1 MTVIGVQFFHVYLN
15 PGAFSSSYFLPL
27 SHQGEGVR
35 EHRGG
40 AELPIIDKPGKKR
53 TEKTTNII

>member
-1 MTVIGVQFFHVYLN
+1 MRFSHVYLN